1 MTFVALLP
9 AFPQPGS
16 QASAARLDRRHRA
29 DGPAINRKVDSAWGG
44 PFSAGALARQHYAG
58 SMEGNAGNTVHDGTG
73 HDGTGHEGSG
83 QVATGNVGTPDGGT
97 LQDGYPHAGTEP
109 TGAAVILRVLRVSLH
124 VGFAVL
130 LLVALVRLLAG
141 GITGQDGVTLL
152 LALLL
157 AAFYLAGT
165 VLEKR
170 HAARRTRF
178 DPRPYSAWWLGGV
191 TVLWL
196 LLIWTSADFVW
207 LAFPLFFL
215 QLHVLRRRL
224 ALPAI
229 AFSTLFVIGALWF
242 HNGGAS
248 SPDPASMAP
257 QLPMVLG
264 PAFGAAFAVVTGLAY
279 RALFLEAENQRLA
292 AEELRRTRAELART
306 QHNAGTL
313 AERTRLAREIHD
325 TLAQGLSSI
334 VLMGRAA
341 EKALD
346 DGEPAVARERL
357 RLVRDTAAAN
367 LAEARNFVRALQSP
381 DLEDGSLVAGLLRL
395 CEKTEAET
403 AARGAGLRCRL
414 DVEGVPVELPAAHQT
429 VLLRAAQASLANVR
443 VHAQASTAVVTL
455 SFLGPEVAMD
465 IYDDGAGFDPAAL
478 PARPDGSGYGLT
490 SLRERVAALH
500 GQLDIESAPGEGTVV
515 AIRLPL
521 APAPDS
527 TPGSAPGSSAA
538 SAQTRRSRP

>member
-1 MTFVALLP
+1 MSFFVTFVALLP
-9 AFPQPGS
+9 AFPPPGS
-16 QASAARLDRRHRA
+16 EASAARLDRRHRA
-29 DGPAINRKVDSAWGG
+29 DGPAINQKVDSAGGG
-44 PFSAGALARQHYAG
+44 PFSAGARPGRHYAG
-58 SMEGNAGNTVHDGTG
+58 SMEGNAGNTVHEGTR
-73 HDGTGHEGSG
+73 H
-83 QVATGNVGTPDGGT
+83 VGTP
-97 LQDGYPHAGTEP
+97 HAGAEP

-130 LLVALVRLLAG
+130 LLVALVRLVAG
-141 GITGQDGVTLL
+141 GIAGQGWVTLL
-152 LALLL
+152 LAVLL
-157 AAFYLAGT
+157 AAFYLVGT

-170 HAARRTRF
+170 HAAHRTRF

-191 TVLWL
+191 SLLWL

-229 AFSTLFVIGALWF
+229 ALSTLFVIGALWF
-242 HNGGAS
+242 HNGGIAPS
-248 SPDPASMAP
+248 EQAGADPTSAAL

-346 DGEPAVARERL
+346 DGEPAVARERI
-357 RLVRDTAAAN
+357 RIVRDTAAAN

-381 DLEDGSLVAGLLRL
+381 DLEDGTLVAGLLRL
-395 CEKTEAET
+395 CEMTEAET
-403 AARGAGLRCRL
+403 AARGTGLRCRL

-465 IYDDGAGFDPAAL
+465 IYDDGTGFDPAAL

-521 APAPDS
+521 GQAPDTAS
-527 TPGSAPGSSAA
+527 GTVPGSNAA
-538 SAQTRRSRP
+538 SAQSSGRRQ

>member
-1 MTFVALLP
+1 V
-9 AFPQPGS
+9 
-16 QASAARLDRRHRA
+16 
-29 DGPAINRKVDSAWGG
+29 
-44 PFSAGALARQHYAG
+44 
-58 SMEGNAGNTVHDGTG
+58 NTVHDGTL
-73 HDGTGHEGSG
+73 
-83 QVATGNVGTPDGGT
+83 QAGT
-97 LQDGYPHAGTEP
+97 LHAGPAPTGPPHGGTEP

-130 LLVALVRLLAG
+130 LLVALVRLLTG
-141 GITGQDGVTLL
+141 GIHGPGWITLL

-157 AAFYLAGT
+157 AAFYLVGT

-170 HAARRTRF
+170 HAAHHARF
-178 DPRPYSAWWLGGV
+178 DPRPYSGWWLGGV
-191 TVLWL
+191 CLLWL
-196 LLIWTSADFVW
+196 LLIWASADFVW

-229 AFSTLFVIGALWF
+229 ALSTLLVIAALWF
-242 HNGGAS
+242 HNGGIAPS
-248 SPDPASMAP
+248 VQARADPASVAP

-346 DGEPAVARERL
+346 DGDPAVARERL
-357 RLVRDTAAAN
+357 RIVRDTAAAN

-381 DLEDGSLVAGLLRL
+381 DLEDGSLVASLHRL
-395 CEKTEAET
+395 CEQTEAET

-414 DVEGVPVELPAAHQT
+414 DVEGLPAELPAAHQT
-429 VLLRAAQASLANVR
+429 ALLRAAQASLANVR
-443 VHAQASTAVVTL
+443 VHAQASTAIVTL
-455 SFLGPEVAMD
+455 SFLGTEVAMD
-465 IYDDGAGFDPAAL
+465 IYDDGIGFDPAAVT
-478 PARPDGSGYGLT
+478 ARPDGSGYGLT

-500 GQLDIESAPGEGTVV
+500 GQLDVESAPGEGTVV

-521 APAPDS
+521 GQAS
-527 TPGSAPGSSAA
+527 GSASGFPSA
-538 SAQTRRSRP
+538 SAQANGGRP

>member
-1 MTFVALLP
+1 
-9 AFPQPGS
+9 
-16 QASAARLDRRHRA
+16 
-29 DGPAINRKVDSAWGG
+29 
-44 PFSAGALARQHYAG
+44 
-58 SMEGNAGNTVHDGTG
+58 MEGDAVNTVHDGTL
-73 HDGTGHEGSG
+73 
-83 QVATGNVGTPDGGT
+83 QAGTPQAGPAQAGPSH
-97 LQDGYPHAGTEP
+97 GGTEP

-130 LLVALVRLLAG
+130 LLVALVRLLTG
-141 GITGQDGVTLL
+141 GIHGPGWITLL

-157 AAFYLAGT
+157 AAFYLVGT

-170 HAARRTRF
+170 HAAHHARF
-178 DPRPYSAWWLGGV
+178 DPRPYSGWWLGGV
-191 TVLWL
+191 CLLWL
-196 LLIWTSADFVW
+196 LLIWASADFVW

-229 AFSTLFVIGALWF
+229 ALSTLLVIAALWF
-242 HNGGAS
+242 HNGGIAPS
-248 SPDPASMAP
+248 VQAGADPASVAP

-306 QHNAGTL
+306 QHDAGTL

-346 DGEPAVARERL
+346 DGDPAVARERL
-357 RLVRDTAAAN
+357 RIVRDTAAAN

-381 DLEDGSLVAGLLRL
+381 DLEDGSLVASLHRL
-395 CEKTEAET
+395 CEQTEAEA

-414 DVEGVPVELPAAHQT
+414 DVEGLPAELPAAHQT
-429 VLLRAAQASLANVR
+429 ALLRAAQASLANVR

-455 SFLGPEVAMD
+455 SFLGTEVAMD
-465 IYDDGAGFDPAAL
+465 IYDDGIGFDPAAVT
-478 PARPDGSGYGLT
+478 ARPDGSGYGLT

-500 GQLDIESAPGEGTVV
+500 GQLDVESAPGEGTVV

-521 APAPDS
+521 GQAS
-527 TPGSAPGSSAA
+527 GSASGFPSA
-538 SAQTRRSRP
+538 SAQANGGRP

>member
-1 MTFVALLP
+1 
-9 AFPQPGS
+9 
-16 QASAARLDRRHRA
+16 
-29 DGPAINRKVDSAWGG
+29 
-44 PFSAGALARQHYAG
+44 
-58 SMEGNAGNTVHDGTG
+58 MEGDAGNTVHNGTG
-73 HDGTGHEGSG
+73 PKG
-83 QVATGNVGTPDGGT
+83 A
-97 LQDGYPHAGTEP
+97 PHAGAGHAGAPHAPEP

-130 LLVALVRLLAG
+130 LLVALLRLLAG
-141 GITGQDGVTLL
+141 GITGQEWITLL
-152 LALLL
+152 LAVLL
-157 AAFYLAGT
+157 AAFYLVGT

-191 TVLWL
+191 CLLWL
-196 LLIWTSADFVW
+196 LLVWASADFVW

-215 QLHVLRRRL
+215 QLHVLRRWL

-229 AFSTLFVIGALWF
+229 ALSTVFVIAALWF
-242 HNGGAS
+242 HNGGIAAS
-248 SPDPASMAP
+248 GQAGAAPASLAP
-257 QLPMVLG
+257 ELPMVLG

-346 DGEPAVARERL
+346 DGEPAVARDRL
-357 RLVRDTAAAN
+357 RIVRDTAAAN

-395 CEKTEAET
+395 CETTEAET

-414 DVEGVPVELPAAHQT
+414 DVEGVPVELPGAHQT

-443 VHAQASTAVVTL
+443 AHAHAGTAVVTL
-455 SFLGPEVAMD
+455 SFLGPDVAMD
-465 IYDDGAGFDPAAL
+465 IYDDGTGFDPSAL

-490 SLRERVAALH
+490 SLRDRVAALH

-521 APAPDS
+521 GQAPGTAS
-527 TPGSAPGSSAA
+527 GSATSG
-538 SAQTRRSRP
+538 QTSGGRP